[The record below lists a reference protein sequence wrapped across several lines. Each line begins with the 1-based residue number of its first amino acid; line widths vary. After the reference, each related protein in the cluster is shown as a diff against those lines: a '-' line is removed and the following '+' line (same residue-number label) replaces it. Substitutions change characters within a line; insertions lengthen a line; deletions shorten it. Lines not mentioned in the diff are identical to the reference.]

1 MVFHESRE
9 FPRAVELVRAGLD
22 PVIEQRLRAVLLA
35 AHTDPAAQAALAAY
49 SRTERFDEIDAT
61 LRQFYPGPDHSHE
74 YAAAIAAAA
83 TYLIDAPEPPTPWVI
98 RSASRGNSVSAEPV
112 DAWTAQL
119 DLILALEWVRDNI
132 EHFGGDPSC
141 VTVFGQSGGGAGFC
155 GGGDLGAKALGA
167 RQRPVAGS

>member
-1 MVFHESRE
+1 MARG
-9 FPRAVELVRAGLD
+9 RKIRIGNTVRT
-22 PVIEQRLRAVLLA
+22 I
-35 AHTDPAAQAALAAY
+35 PAAK
-49 SRTERFDEIDAT
+49 ENRFDEIDAT

-119 DLILALEWVRDNI
+119 DLILAPHAQRL
-132 EHFGGDPSC
+132 
-141 VTVFGQSGGGAGFC
+141 A
-155 GGGDLGAKALGA
+155 GA
-167 RQRPVAGS
+167 RAELDAALAAARTLATLATGDGLTEDATAQRLGIDRLTVRKWRGKNDRGTT

>member
-1 MVFHESRE
+1 MARG
-9 FPRAVELVRAGLD
+9 RKIRIGNTVRT
-22 PVIEQRLRAVLLA
+22 I
-35 AHTDPAAQAALAAY
+35 PAAK
-49 SRTERFDEIDAT
+49 ENRFDEIDAT

-119 DLILALEWVRDNI
+119 DLILAPHAQRL
-132 EHFGGDPSC
+132 
-141 VTVFGQSGGGAGFC
+141 A
-155 GGGDLGAKALGA
+155 GA
-167 RQRPVAGS
+167 RVGFVLAEPALLAQLAEKLGPWTVTGPARAVTAAALADVVGAVVGG